1 MNQRSPYYSLFHP
14 KPLAKRV
21 SSFGFPRD
29 LGDRFS
35 ILHKWLR
42 FASDGEPSNLI
53 AEAQFLHDIFVDILG
68 FRSPFATDS
77 GTWELELHPNSA
89 LGFFTETSTN
99 VIVEIWVNTA
109 EEGAIV
115 KPEPRHATTE
125 WLIGLDYRDICLY
138 HRDVSGLFC
147 QRFSWESLA
156 DLDQLKAFYFLLSR
170 RTLLRGLANSEERSR
185 TTQLLEESHQLESE
199 ILKNFYSHYYKIRGQ
214 LIKDFRYRLQLLMQ
228 DPNFLLSEGED
239 QGEELNKSFTGNLVN
254 PDKAIAIAIYQA
266 QKLLN
271 RVLFVAICEDRN
283 LLPDH
288 LIKEAYEFVNPYTE
302 QPTWENYK
310 AIFRWIQNGN
320 PDYSTPIKPYPCKL
334 FDCDRLLDKA
344 LFVGDEL
351 CRQIKEITKF
361 DFQEDITRHIL
372 VSLFDESAK
381 ELSQYHKDLSNL
393 SKRRTPKLP
402 CKSILQSES
411 IIRLL
416 QQRLALERRNSTNE
430 SSLAHSDVHKFTQD
444 TLAYCQQYRERLS
457 NIRILHPKCGSGV
470 FLITALEFLI
480 SEHERID
487 HLLTKFS
494 PDLIASKSSSEI
506 ITHILCH
513 NLFGCDTSKESVEIT
528 RLSLSLRSLEL
539 NPSLPCLEKNIQLG
553 EMSTCDFGEDFQIA
567 NERNEVI
574 ILR

>member
-29 LGDRFS
+29 LGDRFH

-68 FRSPFATDS
+68 YRSPFETNS
-77 GTWELELHPNSA
+77 GTWELELHPNPA

-115 KPEPRHATTE
+115 KPEPHHETTE

-170 RTLLRGLANSEERSR
+170 RTLLRGLAKSEERSR

-228 DPNFLLSEGED
+228 DPNFLLSEGKA
-239 QGEELNKSFTGNLVN
+239 QGEELNQNLTGSPVN
-254 PDKAIAIAIYQA
+254 SEKAIAIAIYQA

-271 RVLFVAICEDRN
+271 RVLFVAICEDRH
-283 LLPDH
+283 LLPAH
-288 LIKEAYEFVNPYTE
+288 LIKEAYEFINPYIE
-302 QPTWENYK
+302 QPIWENYK
-310 AIFRWIQNGN
+310 AIFRWIHDGN
-320 PDYSTPIKPYPCKL
+320 PNYSTPIKPYAYSL
-334 FDCDRLLDKA
+334 FECDRLLDKA

-372 VSLFDESAK
+372 VSLLDESVK

-402 CKSILQSES
+402 CKSILHSES

-416 QQRLALERRNSTNE
+416 QQRLLFEQGNSIKEKATDHGDKHE
-430 SSLAHSDVHKFTQD
+430 FTHD

-457 NIRILHPKCGSGV
+457 SIKILHPKCGSGV

-487 HLLTKFS
+487 HLLIKFS
-494 PDLIASKSSSEI
+494 PDLTVSRSSSET

-513 NLFGCDTSKESVEIT
+513 NLFGCDTSEESVEIT

-539 NPSLPCLEKNIQLG
+539 NPSLPYLEKNIQLG
-553 EMSTCDFGEDFQIA
+553 EMSTCDFGEEFQIA
-567 NERNEVI
+567 NARHEVVV
-574 ILR
+574 LK